1 MAILKKRRRAMVL
14 ETVEELSH
22 FPRRFI
28 LRKQWLSID
37 IITLKSIQLSLEVT
51 TTFIPIICLSEI
63 TASCDLGSLKAS
75 IV

>member
-1 MAILKKRRRAMVL
+1 MAILKKRLKAMVL

-28 LRKQWLSID
+28 PRKQWLSID
-37 IITLKSIQLSLEVT
+37 IITLKSTQLSLEVT
-51 TTFIPIICLSEI
+51 TTFILIICLSEI
-63 TASCDLGSLKAS
+63 TASCDLGSFKAS